1 MDKDE
6 YREEVLKKLR
16 NIEVDIG
23 IIGISS
29 MIADVFLLFIML
41 FIVLFN

>member
-6 YREEVLKKLR
+6 YREEVLQKLR
-16 NIEVDIG
+16 DIEVDIG

-41 FIVLFN
+41 FIVLFK